1 MSPIYPDYSIPTSS
15 GDNVASGDDS
25 GQWELEG
32 ERVLA
37 AHADRNAEEEAMWD
51 NLPNEFEEVREF
63 ELGVV
68 DLNNLP
74 TNDFARHVEYVP
86 TVEEFRIKSNSRLK

>member
-1 MSPIYPDYSIPTSS
+1 
-15 GDNVASGDDS
+15 
-25 GQWELEG
+25 
-32 ERVLA
+32 
-37 AHADRNAEEEAMWD
+37 MWD

-68 DLNNLP
+68 DLNNLS